1 MENVVTAEIQMMTF
15 FSRVKSRRGRMT
27 EIYNKKEMVGIVT
40 IEDAIEEIVGNI
52 FDEYDGE
59 KKYEQI

>member
-1 MENVVTAEIQMMTF
+1 
-15 FSRVKSRRGRMT
+15 
-27 EIYNKKEMVGIVT
+27 MVGIVT